1 MSCTSERSRGMNIVR
16 FVISTAK
23 RLLWHAATGKWTV
36 ADTAVATVFLFAPL
50 FALAFLLRI
59 VR

>member
-1 MSCTSERSRGMNIVR
+1 MNIVR